1 MYFKKEEEK
10 ENKSPPLFS
19 LILSPSFQTN
29 LNFQP
34 LIENRRCGIKSQA
47 REISYHPSSG

>member
-10 ENKSPPLFS
+10 ENKSPPLF
-19 LILSPSFQTN
+19 SPSFQTN